1 MTPDDDDDTG
11 SEDNY
16 SVIDGHQSSFRI
28 AALNEFPALK
38 RNQAPARIKPHPVH
52 VASMDKFAALD
63 DAPQEYDKDV
73 LAALGSWAHQVHS
86 APKRHK
92 VPKTSTTSKLDR

>member
-1 MTPDDDDDTG
+1 M
-11 SEDNY
+11 N
-16 SVIDGHQSSFRI
+16 
-28 AALNEFPALK
+28 
-38 RNQAPARIKPHPVH
+38 
-52 VASMDKFAALD
+52 KFAALD
-63 DAPQEYDKDV
+63 DALQEYDKDV